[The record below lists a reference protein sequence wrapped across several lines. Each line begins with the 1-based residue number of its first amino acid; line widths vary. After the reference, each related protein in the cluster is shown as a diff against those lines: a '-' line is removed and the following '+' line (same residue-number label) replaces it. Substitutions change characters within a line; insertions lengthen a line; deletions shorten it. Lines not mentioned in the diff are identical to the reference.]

1 MTAQELKAAI
11 LDLAIRGKLVPQ
23 DPNDE
28 PAEKLLARI
37 AAERSRV
44 PRDRK
49 SATRGHAGRATLPPI
64 SDEEKPFDLPKGW
77 EWCRLG
83 EICDVQLGK
92 MLDRAKNVGTQCEY
106 LANFNVQWGG
116 FILNK
121 LNRTAF
127 STDEL
132 DKFSVRDGDVLM
144 CEGGVPGRCAIWR
157 NGKTEIKFQKAIHR
171 LRSGLLLPE
180 LIQWYFVYVVGTAW
194 FNDKLKG
201 ASIKHLPRE
210 VLVFLP
216 IPLPPLAEQK
226 RIVTKIEQLMPWV
239 ERYGQ
244 AEEKRIELDT
254 ALPGQL
260 KQSILQEAIQGK
272 LVPQDPDDESA
283 DKLLERIFEVG
294 SSVRRGRTGRA
305 TLPQISE
312 EEEPFGLPKGWCWC
326 RLGSLVNYGE
336 CKNAEVKDI
345 PSDAWVLDLEE
356 IEKGTGRLLM
366 KSRAKDKCIKSTKHV
381 FTAGM
386 VLYSKLRT
394 YLNKVLVADEDG
406 FCTSEII
413 PLRFPNE
420 IYPEYARMVLM
431 SPMFLGYA
439 KSRGYGQKM
448 PRFGSNDAKVAPF
461 PLPPLAEQKRIVAK
475 FDDLL
480 SKIHFE

>member
-1 MTAQELKAAI
+1 MQ
-11 LDLAIRGKLVPQ
+11 AIRQLCS
-23 DPNDE
+23 
-28 PAEKLLARI
+28 RI
-37 AAERSRV
+37 AIK
-44 PRDRK
+44 D
-49 SATRGHAGRATLPPI
+49 I
-64 SDEEKPFDLPKGW
+64 KG
-77 EWCRLG
+77 
-83 EICDVQLGK
+83 I
-92 MLDRAKNVGTQCEY
+92 
-106 LANFNVQWGG
+106 
-116 FILNK
+116 
-121 LNRTAF
+121 
-127 STDEL
+127 
-132 DKFSVRDGDVLM
+132 
-144 CEGGVPGRCAIWR
+144 GV
-157 NGKTEIKFQKAIHR
+157 
-171 LRSGLLLPE
+171 
-180 LIQWYFVYVVGTAW
+180 
-194 FNDKLKG
+194 
-201 ASIKHLPRE
+201 KHLHLN
-210 VLVFLP
+210 VLSRQV
-216 IPLPPLAEQK
+216 IPLTPLAEQK
-226 RIVTKIEQLMPWV
+226 RTVTKIEQLMPLV